1 MTMSAVFPSM
11 VSLYT
16 KYRKIVSYLV
26 QISGAFIT
34 FNLSETLE
42 GRLLGERRLLE
53 EIRYLVTGSCTLH
66 DNEGHRICKVITL
79 IVVEDSEA

>member
-1 MTMSAVFPSM
+1 MSAVFPSM

-16 KYRKIVSYLV
+16 KYCKIFSYFF
-26 QISGAFIT
+26 QNSRAFIT

-53 EIRYLVTGSCTLH
+53 EIRYAFGSVTCLLAMFNH
-66 DNEGHRICKVITL
+66 FYVILARIIDGKL
-79 IVVEDSEA
+79 YEQ